1 MLLRWWRAS
10 LQTWHR
16 HVQVLQI
23 YCGHHYHFACVD
35 RYLSEPPFG
44 KACHKC
50 GAPIEH
56 RALTTDV
63 VVLEARWAAKQAKQ
77 RELDEIADFL
87 S

>member
-1 MLLRWWRAS
+1 MYRRNA
-10 LQTWHR
+10 
-16 HVQVLQI
+16 QVLKI

-35 RYLSEPPFG
+35 QYLSEPPFG
-44 KACHKC
+44 KTCHAC
-50 GAPIEH
+50 GVPIEH

-63 VVLEARWAAKQAKQ
+63 KVLEARWAAKQAKQ